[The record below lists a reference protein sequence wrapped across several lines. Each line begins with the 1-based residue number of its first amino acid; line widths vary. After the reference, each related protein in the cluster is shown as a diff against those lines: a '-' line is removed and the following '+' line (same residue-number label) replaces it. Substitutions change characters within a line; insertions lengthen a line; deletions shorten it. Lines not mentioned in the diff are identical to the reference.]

1 MRLLTFA
8 LVLLLFIVQF
18 QLWVG
23 EDSLAGVWRLEQA
36 IKRQKQENIGF
47 RQRNAQLAA
56 EVEDLK
62 TGLAAVEERARRELG
77 MIHEAETYYQIVDR

>member
-1 MRLLTFA
+1 MRLLTFV
-8 LVLLLFIVQF
+8 LVLLLVIVQF

-36 IKRQKQENIGF
+36 TKRQKLENVEL
-47 RQRNAQLAA
+47 RRRNERLAA

-62 TGLAAVEERARRELG
+62 TGFAAVEERARRELG
-77 MIHEAETYYQIVDR
+77 MVHEDETYYQIVDR

>member
-1 MRLLTFA
+1 MRLLTLV
-8 LVLLLFIVQF
+8 LVLLLVIVQY

-36 IKRQKQENIGF
+36 TKRQTEENIEL
-47 RQRNAQLAA
+47 RRRNARLVA

-62 TGLAAVEERARRELG
+62 TGLAAIEERARRELG
-77 MIHEAETYYQIVDR
+77 MVHEDETYYQIVDH

>member
-1 MRLLTFA
+1 MRLLTFV
-8 LVLLLFIVQF
+8 LVLLLVIVQF

-36 IKRQKQENIGF
+36 TKRQKLENVEL
-47 RQRNAQLAA
+47 RRRNERLAA

-77 MIHEAETYYQIVDR
+77 MVHEDETYYQIVDR

>member
-1 MRLLTFA
+1 MRLLTFVLA
-8 LVLLLFIVQF
+8 LLLLIVQF

-23 EDSLAGVWRLEQA
+23 EDSLAGVWRMEQA
-36 IKRQKQENIGF
+36 VKRQKNENIEL
-47 RQRNAQLAA
+47 RQRNQRLAA

-77 MIHEAETYYQIVDR
+77 MVHENETYYQIVDR

>member
-1 MRLLTFA
+1 MRLLTFV
-8 LVLLLFIVQF
+8 LVLLLVIVQF

-36 IKRQKQENIGF
+36 TKRQKHENVELK
-47 RQRNAQLAA
+47 QRNARLAA

-77 MIHEAETYYQIVDR
+77 MVHEDETYYQIVDN

>member
-1 MRLLTFA
+1 MRPLTF
-8 LVLLLFIVQF
+8 VLALLFVIVQF

-36 IKRQKQENIGF
+36 TKRQKQENVEL
-47 RQRNAQLAA
+47 RQRNSRLAA

-62 TGLAAVEERARRELG
+62 SGLAAVEERARRELG
-77 MIHEAETYYQIVDR
+77 MVHKDETYFQIVDR

>member
-1 MRLLTFA
+1 VRLLTF
-8 LVLLLFIVQF
+8 VLLLLLVIVQF

-23 EDSLAGVWRLEQA
+23 EDSLAGVWRLAQA
-36 IKRQKQENIGF
+36 VQGQMQENVEL
-47 RQRNAQLAA
+47 RQRNARLTA

-77 MIHEAETYYQIVDR
+77 MVHEDETYYQIVDR

>member
-1 MRLLTFA
+1 VRLLTFA

-47 RQRNAQLAA
+47 RQRNERLAA

-62 TGLAAVEERARRELG
+62 TGLAAVEERARRDLG
-77 MIHEAETYYQIVDR
+77 MIHETETYYQIVDR

>member
-1 MRLLTFA
+1 MRLLTFV
-8 LVLLLFIVQF
+8 LVLLLAIVQF

-36 IKRQKQENIGF
+36 IKRQSQENVEL
-47 RQRNAQLAA
+47 RQRNQHLVA
-56 EVEDLK
+56 EVKDLK

-77 MIHEAETYYQIVDR
+77 MVGEDETYYQFIDR

>member
-1 MRLLTFA
+1 VRLLT
-8 LVLLLFIVQF
+8 LVLALLLVAVQF

-36 IKRQKQENIGF
+36 TKRQKQENIELG
-47 RQRNAQLAA
+47 QRNARLAA

-77 MIHEAETYYQIVDR
+77 MVHEDETYYQIVDH

>member
-1 MRLLTFA
+1 MRLVTFI
-8 LVLLLFIVQF
+8 LLLLLVMVQF

-23 EDSLAGVWRLEQA
+23 EDSLAGVWRLERD
-36 IKRQKQENIGF
+36 IERQKTENVEL
-47 RQRNAQLAA
+47 RQRNERLAA

-77 MIHEAETYYQIVDR
+77 MVHEDETYYQIVDR

>member
-1 MRLLTFA
+1 MRLLTFV
-8 LVLLLFIVQF
+8 LVVLLAIVQF

-36 IKRQKQENIGF
+36 IKHQSHENVEF
-47 RQRNAQLAA
+47 RQRNQHLAA
-56 EVEDLK
+56 EVQDLK

-77 MIHEAETYYQIVDR
+77 MVREDETYYQIVDR